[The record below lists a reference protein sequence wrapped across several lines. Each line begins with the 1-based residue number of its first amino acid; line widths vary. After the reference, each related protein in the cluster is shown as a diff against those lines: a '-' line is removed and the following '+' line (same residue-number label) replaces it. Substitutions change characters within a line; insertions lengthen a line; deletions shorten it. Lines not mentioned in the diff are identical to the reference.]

1 METLCL
7 TMADLRS
14 VSVESEL
21 ATFSSSDA
29 ESDGKLMELSDEQIQ
44 VLTEDIL
51 SSVKFLAEE
60 NAMLENYIQREG
72 LKDVMAPTPT
82 VGYAHSGQ
90 ISPITT
96 FYSSQR
102 SSVSTSPGT
111 QSRIL
116 STSDLHGHRRK
127 SKTRGLGTDKKSCLT
142 IQQKLDVML
151 QELDEIRESREKFQ
165 KTSESKLENLKAE
178 IEESENRFTELKKA
192 QANFERDITKG
203 SFHSRTGNV
212 MAEKVQRYFQD
223 KIKAK
228 DILREKLRMRY
239 ISLRGQY
246 QRVLEQMKTKEEMGE
261 ELNEVDF
268 SQLKIENSRYLH
280 MIEKR
285 NQQLV
290 HLKLMTSDSLQ
301 VLNDHKDKALTE
313 QRLQNFQKEMSD
325 FQVPSVMEY
334 IQQQSLTNRQET
346 LVHIWRRKLSVA
358 QMNLQQKKKS
368 LKSKIETAS
377 KKDLKT

>member
-246 QRVLEQMKTKEEMGE
+246 QRVLEQMKTTKLQETIRNYEEQE
-261 ELNEVDF
+261 KDIDRLEDLLN
-268 SQLKIENSRYLH
+268 YLDNE
-280 MIEKR
+280 IINIK
-285 NQQLV
+285 Q
-290 HLKLMTSDSLQ
+290 
-301 VLNDHKDKALTE
+301 DKALTE